1 MLIPQ
6 VLGRALLVANLGNSV
21 NPAVPPKEVNLHTDT
36 NSNSITRV
44 VTSPRLQI
52 PSEFQQAQVE
62 LQPQVDTIV
71 ACIKGPT
78 QQILFDKLLSDTNLN
93 IYTIKQAMDKLRE
106 NGIKARLNLLEGERF
121 SCPEGSIP
129 KDGEVIKRTQSI

>member
-1 MLIPQ
+1 M
-6 VLGRALLVANLGNSV
+6 
-21 NPAVPPKEVNLHTDT
+21 
-36 NSNSITRV
+36 
-44 VTSPRLQI
+44 
-52 PSEFQQAQVE
+52 E

-78 QQILFDKLLSDTNLN
+78 QQILFDNLVSSTSFS
-93 IYTIKQAMDKLRE
+93 IYTVKEAMDKLE
-106 NGIKARLNLLEGERF
+106 KMGIKARLNLLEGERF